1 MKIAVLLSGSGVYD
15 GAEIQ
20 ESVFALLAIAENNAE
35 YICVAPD
42 REQFHVVNHL
52 TGEPSNEKRNI
63 KVEAARIAR
72 GAVKSIEELQLS
84 DFDAL
89 VIPGGFGAAKNFN
102 HWALEGAEGMI
113 HEDVKTFILKCVR
126 ASKPIAALCM
136 APTVV
141 AKALEGSEFS
151 PVLSVGT
158 TSEASPYDID
168 GIHQGMASINTK
180 AVSATVKD
188 LAFDEN
194 LNIISAPCYMMEAS
208 IVEVRGN
215 VKQAIDK
222 LISLLK

>member
-20 ESVFALLAIAENNAE
+20 ESVFALLSIAENNAS

-72 GAVKSIEELQLS
+72 GDIKSIDEINVA
-84 DFDAL
+84 DIDAL

-102 HWALEGAEGMI
+102 HWAIEGPEGMI
-113 HEDVKTFILKCVR
+113 HDDVKQLILACVR

-141 AKALEGSEFS
+141 AKALQDSEFA
-151 PVLSVGT
+151 PLLSVGT
-158 TSEASPYDID
+158 TTEPSPYDID
-168 GIHQGMASINTK
+168 GIHKGMESINTK
-180 AVSATVKD
+180 VVSRTVNEI
-188 LAFDEN
+188 AFDKE
-194 LNIISAPCYMMEAS
+194 LVIVSAPCYMMDAS
-208 IVEVRGN
+208 IVEVRAN

-222 LISLLK
+222 LMSLL